1 MEEKVLL
8 DDDALEKVTGG
19 ITIPDWMR
27 DDNWKKIVDAEKKAV
42 NWLKENG
49 YWDQIVYM
57 AKKYGRKAGIALAT
71 KYVCEELAIAIFDDL
86 LPNIQ

>member
-27 DDNWKKIVDAEKKAV
+27 DDNWKKIVDAEKKQ
-42 NWLKENG
+42 LTG
-49 YWDQIVYM
+49 
-57 AKKYGRKAGIALAT
+57 
-71 KYVCEELAIAIFDDL
+71 
-86 LPNIQ
+86 